1 VIEEVDAGCPEF
13 IWDTVAIN
21 GDTQIS
27 QLVCNLVTDFET

>member
-13 IWDTVAIN
+13 IWDTVAVN

-27 QLVCNLVTDFET
+27 QLVCNLVIDSET